1 MSTSIRLFGK
11 PKSQLNEEERKI
23 YERTIKQEK
32 RNKCRAE
39 GIDPIYIQKRKNLI
53 KNILEGKDINLT
65 LIDTYNISYDEIKDN
80 LDNIHLKVKLC
91 FLSKEEQIN
100 KPFKLNIYKPSI
112 QEFYDVINNM
122 NLTDTSKKGYKSKIK
137 IIIDKIDV

>member
-1 MSTSIRLFGK
+1 MVITDKNTSNVKITAQNYVPFSSTSTQFFIFSK
-11 PKSQLNEEERKI
+11 KS
-23 YERTIKQEK
+23 Y
-32 RNKCRAE
+32 
-39 GIDPIYIQKRKNLI
+39 

-122 NLTDTSKKGYKSKIK
+122 NLTDTSKKGYKSKINKVFELIGKDISK
-137 IIIDKIDV
+137 IKRCRKL